1 MLEVLIAA
9 FIVGLT
15 HAVPPGPITFEVL
28 RRGAAEGLMPALKV
42 DAGAVV
48 ADAVFFILI
57 VIGLTQVINNPAGK
71 LALWLGGSGLL
82 MFLGLRGVYKALA
95 ARKKAADL
103 MATEGS
109 RKDTPPFLTGFLIC
123 ITSPFAII
131 WWTSI
136 FAGSMTLFNT
146 DTITM
151 AVVFA
156 GVAIACLAWY
166 ALVGLSG
173 KLSRTLFSPGITKAL
188 SLICSGMMIVFSLL
202 LLYRGYIS
210 FL

>member
-1 MLEVLIAA
+1 MLEVLAAA

-28 RRGAAEGLMPALKV
+28 RRGAVDGLVPALKV
-42 DAGAVV
+42 DLGAIV
-48 ADAVFFILI
+48 ADAVFFVLI
-57 VIGLTQVINNPAGK
+57 VIGLSQVINNSYGR

-82 MFLGLRGVYKALA
+82 MFLGLRGIIKATGVRKRMAEA
-95 ARKKAADL
+95 AIK
-103 MATEGS
+103 ENG

-136 FAGSMTLFNT
+136 FAGSMMLFDT
-146 DTITM
+146 DIVTM

-156 GVAIACLAWY
+156 GIAIACYAWY
-166 ALVGLSG
+166 ALIGISGKVSG
-173 KLSRTLFSPGITKAL
+173 KLFSPVIAQAL
-188 SLICSGMMIVFSLL
+188 SLVCSVMMIVFSLL

-210 FL
+210 FF

>member
-9 FIVGLT
+9 FIVGMT

-28 RRGAAEGLMPALKV
+28 RRGAAEGLVPALKV
-42 DAGAVV
+42 DVGAVV

-57 VIGLTQVINNPAGK
+57 VIGLTQVINNPWGR

-95 ARKKAADL
+95 VRKKMADAMAA
-103 MATEGS
+103 ES
-109 RKDTPPFLTGFLIC
+109 KRKDTPPFLTGFLIC

-146 DTITM
+146 DTVTM
-151 AVVFA
+151 ALVFT
-156 GVAIACLAWY
+156 GIAIACFAWY

-173 KLSRTLFSPGITKAL
+173 KLSRTLFSPGITQAL
-188 SLICSGMMIVFSLL
+188 SLICSAMMIIFSLL